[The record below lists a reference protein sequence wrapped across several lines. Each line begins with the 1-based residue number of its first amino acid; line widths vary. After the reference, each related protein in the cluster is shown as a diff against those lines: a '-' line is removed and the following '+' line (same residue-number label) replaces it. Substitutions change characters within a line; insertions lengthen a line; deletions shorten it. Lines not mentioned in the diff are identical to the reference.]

1 MAQRKA
7 LRFLMSNGPGSAIQ
21 LSGVSKSYFGQSRV
35 LDQISLEVRRG
46 EFLYVLG
53 GSGAGKSTLFRL
65 ISTEEASS
73 AGQLKLFGYDLK
85 SVNPSTLR
93 AIRQAMGYV
102 PQNIRLIPDLSVQD
116 NIALSLSLAG
126 RRALTADARTRM
138 GELMERLALTSVRDR
153 AAGSISGGE
162 AQRVAVARAL
172 VRNPEIVI
180 ADEPTG
186 MQDRDSTWSMMDLLV
201 RANLGGA
208 TVLVATHDH
217 EVVRRVR
224 KRCAQMKAGR
234 LAQIEPELRT
244 GASPVML
251 NQESL
256 CIF

>member
-1 MAQRKA
+1 MRKG
-7 LRFLMSNGPGSAIQ
+7 LGFLMSNGPGSAIQ

-35 LDQISLEVRRG
+35 LDQITLEVKRG

-53 GSGAGKSTLFRL
+53 GSGAGKSTLLRL

-73 AGQLKLFGYDLK
+73 AGQLRLFGYDLK

-126 RRALTADARTRM
+126 RRALTDDARTRM
-138 GELMERLALTSVRDR
+138 NELLERLALTSVRDR

-172 VRNPEIVI
+172 IRNPEIVI

-201 RANLGGA
+201 RANMGGA
-208 TVLVATHDH
+208 TVLVATHDQ

-224 KRCAQMKAGR
+224 KRCAQMKGGR
-234 LAQIEPELRT
+234 LAAIEPELRVGSAPIT
-244 GASPVML
+244 L